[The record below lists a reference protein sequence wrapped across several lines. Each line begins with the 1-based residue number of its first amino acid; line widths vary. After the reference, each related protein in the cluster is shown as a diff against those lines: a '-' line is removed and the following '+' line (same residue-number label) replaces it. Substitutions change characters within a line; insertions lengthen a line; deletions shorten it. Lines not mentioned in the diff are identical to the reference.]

1 LGRKAWR
8 ADGVT
13 GSAETL
19 QVCQLEDPVL
29 SRLVLELGLEPIV
42 LTLGNLCSFR
52 KKGCQGPHDE
62 ERRGRKKE
70 KKQTRLGTCLNF
82 LQQHCHPSCQ
92 VGKKKKK
99 KQIKASSLFP
109 NSRLASDVL

>member
-1 LGRKAWR
+1 MGRKAWR

-29 SRLVLELGLEPIV
+29 SQLVLELGLEPIV

-52 KKGCQGPHDE
+52 KKGCQAHTM
-62 ERRGRKKE
+62 KKE
-70 KKQTRLGTCLNF
+70 GGEKSKKANETGDMSKLPPAAVTLLVR
-82 LQQHCHPSCQ
+82 
-92 VGKKKKK
+92 
-99 KQIKASSLFP
+99 
-109 NSRLASDVL
+109 